1 MTVPGLFHW
10 SKDFVEHLRAVHFA
24 LALVSV
30 ILIIADTSG
39 LDGRL
44 NTALTQIQEIAKFEK
59 QWPTVPRRIYDH
71 ALRGNG
77 LRNHW
82 YIPLSV
88 EMSPKYYVGRRIF
101 TLAAVPEEELGRTRK
116 PIWSAAIALIG
127 SLSTVLGFGSQSLR
141 STRHCVTILPRS
153 SAPLH
158 R

>member
-59 QWPTVPRRIYDH
+59 QWPTVPRRIYDQ

-116 PIWSAAIALIG
+116 PIWSAAIAQPLD
-127 SLSTVLGFGSQSLR
+127 LSRPSWALAHKACGVRGTV
-141 STRHCVTILPRS
+141 
-153 SAPLH
+153 
-158 R
+158 